1 MTSKGEMW
9 IFDSS
14 CRTSQIKTDD
24 IARSDLSY
32 VYIILTFA
40 HLEGW
45 LAASL
50 ICFRVTAGC
59 SYELCCQSFTGLR
72 KV

>member
-1 MTSKGEMW
+1 MW
-9 IFDSS
+9 VFDSS
-14 CRTSQIKTDD
+14 CSTSQITTDD
-24 IARSDLSY
+24 IARSDFSY

-50 ICFRVTAGC
+50 ICFKVTAGC
-59 SYELCCQSFTGLR
+59 SYELCCLSFTGLR